1 MIDRD
6 GTLLRHGVGVIQTQ
20 AGGRRVLMTDDL
32 HYYALDGTAEVIWDL
47 LDVPRSRAELV
58 GLLTSRYAVSADT
71 CAEDLHPFLDAL
83 VRSGALAEGA
93 ARP

>member
-1 MIDRD
+1 M
-6 GTLLRHGVGVIQTQ
+6 LRRGAGVIQTQ

-32 HYYALDGTAEVIWDL
+32 HYYALEGTAEVVWDL

-58 GLLTSRYAVSADT
+58 NLLTGRYAIPPDT
-71 CAEDLHPFLDAL
+71 CAADLNPFLDAL
-83 VRSGALAEGA
+83 LRSGALAESA